1 MIMQNQILK
10 KAYVFLSA
18 VFILIIHLPLVSANT
33 RPLQTAKPVLAN
45 YTAHLSNNT
54 LPETAKEDLI
64 TRANTL
70 YETMQLHEAGLSK
83 QTFDYAIKGFDQL
96 LQSGK
101 FVNEHIISIVDLS
114 MPSTKKRLFIIDLN
128 EAKVL
133 FNTYVAHGVNS
144 GKVMAS
150 NFSNALQS
158 YKSSLGFYQTLGT
171 YMGGHGYSLRLEGLE
186 KGINDNANRRDIVI
200 HGAPY
205 VNESLIRSQG
215 YIGRSWGCPALPENL
230 NKPIINTIKN
240 GTCLFIYGNNKSYV
254 KRSKIING

>member
-1 MIMQNQILK
+1 MIMQNQIFK

-33 RPLQTAKPVLAN
+33 RPQYTAAPETVN
-45 YTAHLSNNT
+45 YTSYLHSNIET
-54 LPETAKEDLI
+54 ETAKEDLI

-70 YETMQLHEAGLSK
+70 YESMELHEAGLSK
-83 QTFDYAIKGFDQL
+83 QTYDYAIKGFDQL

-101 FVNEHIISIVDLS
+101 FENEHIISIVDLS

-230 NKPIINTIKN
+230 YKPIINTIKN
-240 GTCLFIYGNNKSYV
+240 GTCLFIYGSDKSYI
-254 KRSKIING
+254 KRSKIINA